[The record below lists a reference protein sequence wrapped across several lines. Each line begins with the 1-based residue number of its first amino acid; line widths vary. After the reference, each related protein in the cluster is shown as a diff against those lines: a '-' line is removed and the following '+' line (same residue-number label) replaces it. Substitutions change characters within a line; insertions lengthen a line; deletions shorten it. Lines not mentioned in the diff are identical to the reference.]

1 MSKVKKRSTFA
12 CDGDDSAVMGDDF
25 STGIPIGSHLRHNL
39 HITNCDG
46 ADVTEMMV
54 QTLHAA
60 NSMIKLTHV
69 LRITSI
75 SLQTQSNYHYFPEK

>member
-1 MSKVKKRSTFA
+1 MVYSILSVSKVKKRSTFA

-46 ADVTEMMV
+46 ADIM
-54 QTLHAA
+54 
-60 NSMIKLTHV
+60 
-69 LRITSI
+69 
-75 SLQTQSNYHYFPEK
+75 